1 MIYVTPMSQLPRI
14 VSQSGAS
21 HLITLLTAGS
31 DFDRPPEIDRS
42 RHLHLTMHDITDP
55 RPGLTPPA
63 ENHVQ
68 ELLEFAAGWDRQSAL
83 VINCYA
89 GISRSTAAAYVICCA
104 IQPERDECE
113 LARVLRE
120 KSPSA
125 TPNSLIVSHGDR
137 LLGRQRRMECAIA
150 EIGRG
155 AEAFEGEPFCLE
167 V

>member
-1 MIYVTPMSQLPRI
+1 MSQLPRI

-31 DFDRPPEIDRS
+31 EFTRPPEIDEAY
-42 RHLHLTMHDITDP
+42 HLHLIMHDITES

-63 ENHVQ
+63 ENHVR
-68 ELLEFAAGWDRQSAL
+68 ELLEFAAGWDRKSAL

-89 GISRSTAAAYVICCA
+89 GISRSTAAAYVLHCA
-104 IQPERDECE
+104 LHPDRDETE
-113 LARVLRE
+113 LARFLRE

-137 LLGRQRRMECAIA
+137 LLDRQGRMARAIA

-167 V
+167 S

>member
-1 MIYVTPMSQLPRI
+1 MSG
-14 VSQSGAS
+14 SCWNS
-21 HLITLLTAGS
+21 H
-31 DFDRPPEIDRS
+31 PE
-42 RHLHLTMHDITDP
+42 
-55 RPGLTPPA
+55 
-63 ENHVQ
+63 
-68 ELLEFAAGWDRQSAL
+68 WDRRSAL

-104 IQPERDECE
+104 LQPDRDESD
-113 LARVLRE
+113 LAQLLRE

-137 LLGRQRRMECAIA
+137 LLDRDKRMERSIA

-167 V
+167 LSDTI